1 MASLQQILYTYV
13 LNPSWISGC
22 IFVLY
27 PFFADY
33 YILILSQCNVK
44 HIICM
49 IFKYIA
55 NLYKFI
61 LSGHS
66 VKKLRIR
73 YTKECL
79 YPI

>member
-1 MASLQQILYTYV
+1 M
-13 LNPSWISGC
+13 
-22 IFVLY
+22 
-27 PFFADY
+27 
-33 YILILSQCNVK
+33 
-44 HIICM
+44 M
-49 IFKYIA
+49 FKYIA

>member
-33 YILILSQCNVK
+33 YMLIFITMQRET
-44 HIICM
+44 
-49 IFKYIA
+49 Y
-55 NLYKFI
+55 NL
-61 LSGHS
+61 HD
-66 VKKLRIR
+66 V
-73 YTKECL
+73 
-79 YPI
+79 